1 VLYNF
6 ANERNFFMKLSRNI
20 IIPVFAL
27 LVVACASTETPSVS
41 SSQSDRIN
49 LKIWAAEDD
58 LPLYQTMAE
67 EFKLLYPQFNY
78 RFTWGNVGEDI
89 GTTTVLEDLD
99 VAADVFTFADDQIG
113 RLVTNGA
120 LAELTGTLKERITT
134 RNTTASVAS
143 STVGGKMYAYPS
155 TADNGYFLYYNASQ
169 FTSNDLLTLDGIMA
183 KTTANKQLILDI
195 PNSYYTAS
203 FFMDSSEL
211 SYDPVLKRT
220 TITFNDQKGLESARG
235 VTRFTTTHNGVG
247 LLSANVDDNI
257 NLLASGAAIAAVSG
271 TWNAEA
277 IEEALGSNY
286 AATKLPTFNAVL
298 DNGSLEARQMVSF
311 SGAKLIGVKS
321 TSTVLSH
328 AQAFADYLTTED
340 NQLIRFNARSL
351 GPSNLE
357 ALQDPAVLANVA
369 LTALNQQ
376 NVFSKPQAFAAG
388 GQFWA
393 PIGALGT
400 FLLTPPTD
408 FTDVEIQDALDAAVN
423 AIELAESV

>member
-1 VLYNF
+1 
-6 ANERNFFMKLSRNI
+6 MKLSRSI

-27 LVVACASTETPSVS
+27 LVVACASSETPSLL
-41 SSQSDRIN
+41 SSQSQRIN

-67 EFKLLYPQFNY
+67 DFKLLYPQFNY

-99 VAADVFTFADDQIG
+99 VAADVFAFADDQIG

-134 RNTTASVAS
+134 RNTPASVAS

-155 TADNGYFLYYNASQ
+155 TADNGYFLYYNSSQ
-169 FTSNDLLTLDGIMA
+169 FTPTDLLTLDGIMA
-183 KTTANKQLILDI
+183 KTSLTKKLILDV
-195 PNSYYTAS
+195 PNAYYTAS
-203 FFMDSSEL
+203 FFMDSSDL
-211 SYDPVLKRT
+211 SYDPVLKKT

-235 VTRFTTTHNGVG
+235 VTRFTNTHNGIG
-247 LLSANVDDNI
+247 LLSASVDDNI
-257 NLLASGAAIAAVSG
+257 NLLQTEAAIAAVSG

-277 IEEALGSNY
+277 IKTELGSNY

-298 DNGSLEARQMVSF
+298 DNGGLEERQMVSF

-328 AQAFADYLTTED
+328 AQAFADYLTTET
-340 NQLIRFNARSL
+340 NQLTRFNVRSL
-351 GPSNLE
+351 GPSNIQ
-357 ALQDPAVLANVA
+357 ALQNSAVLANVA

-376 NVFSKPQAFAAG
+376 NVFSKPQAFAAS
-388 GQFWA
+388 GQFWS
-393 PIGALGT
+393 PIGALGA
-400 FLLTPPTD
+400 FLLTPPTG
-408 FTDVEIQDALDAAVN
+408 FTDIDIQDALDAAVN